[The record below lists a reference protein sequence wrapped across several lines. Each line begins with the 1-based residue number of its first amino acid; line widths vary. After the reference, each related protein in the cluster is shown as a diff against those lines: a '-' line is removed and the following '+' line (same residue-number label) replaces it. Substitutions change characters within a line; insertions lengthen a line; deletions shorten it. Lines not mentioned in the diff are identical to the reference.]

1 VIKHAV
7 LLAITVST
15 SFAALAADDR
25 AEAAKKALQQSC
37 QPCHSL
43 RLIESQRL
51 SAAAWQKEIDKM
63 VGWGAVVQDRQLLLD
78 YLNQHYSNTVPP
90 PAPVMSANSK

>member
-1 VIKHAV
+1 VIKRAL
-7 LLAITVST
+7 LLAITVSAA
-15 SFAALAADDR
+15 FAAPPADEK
-25 AEAAKKALQQSC
+25 AEAGRKALQQSC

-51 SAAAWQKEIDKM
+51 SAAAWQKELDKM
-63 VGWGAVVQDRQLLLD
+63 IGWGTIVKDRQLLLD
-78 YLNQHYSNTVPP
+78 YLTEHYSNVMPP